1 MERHMR
7 KTLPHSKDIYT
18 SDVFEILFGYEVTRS
33 KLYPSPLALLHIEMD
48 PIALNADLLAAAPT
62 VFAAALNSH
71 LRSVDIPSTYGK
83 SFRVLL
89 PSSNEHGAR
98 AVCERLLSVYRNK
111 FDVPNGSIA
120 FSLHIGVTA
129 HNGGPEMS
137 AEEILQKAE
146 EALKQSRLKGPN
158 TYVML

>member
-7 KTLPHSKDIYT
+7 KTLPRSEDIYT

-33 KLYPSPLALLHIEMD
+33 KRYPSPLALLHIEMD
-48 PIALNADLLAAAPT
+48 PIALNADLLAAAPA

-111 FDVPNGSIA
+111 FDVPNGS
-120 FSLHIGVTA
+120 TA
-129 HNGGPEMS
+129 SIPPTSGMRAIPSMTTTQPLPSTGRNFFLEQGT
-137 AEEILQKAE
+137 K
-146 EALKQSRLKGPN
+146 
-158 TYVML
+158 